1 MLQGQFGFDDGE
13 FLRQLRARGFVTNP
27 SSHSNF
33 PYTSMS
39 LASTMS
45 ADYLGD
51 IVRTF
56 GKASRQTVVPYHR
69 TVREAPVVQALK
81 GIGYRYE
88 LLGNWYETSNR
99 SPLADKNHQEDGWL
113 TVLGHALMLD
123 NFARIELK
131 QSWCW
136 RVVSHGLC
144 LGHLALLTYASQQGG
159 DAIRYQ
165 LDVLHELAGMPPGG
179 RMVFAHLL
187 VPHEPYYYNADGSR
201 SRFPSNDNYGEPIK
215 KKYLRQVEFIERE
228 IVSVIDAIDRTSH
241 GQAVVVL
248 QSDEGAY
255 PVSLNHEVF
264 DEGAVAERLDG
275 EDMRGWS
282 DADLRMK
289 YGALAAYRIPA
300 ARKEALAAA
309 DHVNVFRV
317 IFNTYFGAALPYRAS
332 CVYGL
337 PSGRENP
344 IAYADVTLRVTGSK
358 NPACASDGSGPRP
371 GP

>member
-159 DAIRYQ
+159 DAIGTSSTSCTSSPACRRGGAWCSRTCSYRTNRTTTTRM
-165 LDVLHELAGMPPGG
+165 APGRG
-179 RMVFAHLL
+179 FRATTTTVS
-187 VPHEPYYYNADGSR
+187 PSR
-201 SRFPSNDNYGEPIK
+201 RSTCARSSSSSAI
-215 KKYLRQVEFIERE
+215 R
-228 IVSVIDAIDRTSH
+228 VSIIDAIDRTSH

-317 IFNTYFGAALPYRAS
+317 ISQYLLRRRPALQ
-332 CVYGL
+332 G
-337 PSGRENP
+337 E
-344 IAYADVTLRVTGSK
+344 LRVWPSER
-358 NPACASDGSGPRP
+358 PRESDRLR
-371 GP
+371 